1 MVCSR
6 LFASASRCRQS
17 AQLPYTRIGSP
28 TDTPLRR
35 SPVTGELIGRNPPR
49 SYRTRTLTA
58 RSRLLR

>member
-28 TDTPLRR
+28 THTPLRR
-35 SPVTGELIGRNPPR
+35 LPVTGEFIGRKQPS
-49 SYRTRTLTA
+49 SYRTRALAA

>member
-1 MVCSR
+1 MMCSR

-35 SPVTGELIGRNPPR
+35 SPVTGERIGQPS
-49 SYRTRTLTA
+49 SYRTRALTA